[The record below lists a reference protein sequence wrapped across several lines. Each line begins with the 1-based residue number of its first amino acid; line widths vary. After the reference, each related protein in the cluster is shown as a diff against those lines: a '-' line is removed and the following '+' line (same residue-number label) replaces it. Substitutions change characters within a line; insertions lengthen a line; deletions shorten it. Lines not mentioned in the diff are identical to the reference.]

1 MIKWEAS
8 SEFSFSSNKK
18 VIIISVNKAFRGTRE
33 HGIQFIWYEDE
44 VTNQPGRSFLYEEL
58 AKDHNL
64 NKACFQ
70 SQFKI

>member
-33 HGIQFIWYEDE
+33 HGIQFIWYEEEDI
-44 VTNQPGRSFLYEEL
+44 NQPGRSFLYEEL

>member
-1 MIKWEAS
+1 MIKWDAS
-8 SEFSFSSNKK
+8 SEFSFSSNEK

-44 VTNQPGRSFLYEEL
+44 DTNQPGRSFLYEEL

-70 SQFKI
+70 S

>member
-1 MIKWEAS
+1 MIVC
-8 SEFSFSSNKK
+8 KK
-18 VIIISVNKAFRGTRE
+18 NEIILVNKAFRGTRE

-44 VTNQPGRSFLYEEL
+44 DTNQPRRSLLYEEL

-70 SQFKI
+70 FQFKANLKNFQSDYWI

>member
-1 MIKWEAS
+1 MIKWDVS

-44 VTNQPGRSFLYEEL
+44 DTNQPGRSFLYEEL